1 MNFNLRLKPFFLCLI
16 NTNACANKHTMEIGL
31 VDWEKGR
38 VEDSPNSLSERKTHT
53 AKAPKVSRFKNRE
66 EEEQAERVLRK
77 MEESSKRIDHLLK
90 LFERVRR

>member
-1 MNFNLRLKPFFLCLI
+1 
-16 NTNACANKHTMEIGL
+16 MEIGL

-38 VEDSPNSLSERKTHT
+38 VQDSPNSLSERKTHT
-53 AKAPKVSRFKNRE
+53 AKAPKVSRFRSPE
-66 EEEQAERVLRK
+66 EERQAERVLCK

>member
-1 MNFNLRLKPFFLCLI
+1 M
-16 NTNACANKHTMEIGL
+16 
-31 VDWEKGR
+31 DWEKGR

-53 AKAPKVSRFKNRE
+53 AKAPKVSRFRTPE
-66 EEEQAERVLRK
+66 EERQAERVLRK

>member
-1 MNFNLRLKPFFLCLI
+1 
-16 NTNACANKHTMEIGL
+16 MEIGL

-38 VEDSPNSLSERKTHT
+38 VDDSPNSLSERKMHT
-53 AKAPKVSRFKNRE
+53 AKAPKVSRFRNPE
-66 EEEQAERVLRK
+66 EERQAKRVLRK

>member
-1 MNFNLRLKPFFLCLI
+1 
-16 NTNACANKHTMEIGL
+16 MEIGL

-38 VEDSPNSLSERKTHT
+38 VDDSPNSLSERKTHT
-53 AKAPKVSRFKNRE
+53 AKAPKVSWFRSPE
-66 EEEQAERVLRK
+66 EERQAERVLRK

>member
-1 MNFNLRLKPFFLCLI
+1 MK
-16 NTNACANKHTMEIGL
+16 IGL

-53 AKAPKVSRFKNRE
+53 AKAPKVSRFRSPE
-66 EEEQAERVLRK
+66 EVERAKRVLRK

-90 LFERVRR
+90 LFERVGR